1 MELRDLEVYKISREL
16 STIAWNVYCE
26 LKQEH
31 RFVIGSQFL
40 ESIDSVGANIAEG
53 YGRYHYLDTVK
64 FYYNARGSL
73 WEFKHWVELL
83 KERSLITA
91 NYHEEAIDKVEI
103 LAKKLNNLI
112 SATKSQIKKKS

>member
-1 MELRDLEVYKISREL
+1 MELKDLEVYKISRVL
-16 STIAWNVYCE
+16 SGFAWNVYSE

-31 RFVIGSQFL
+31 RFVIGRQFL

-73 WEFKHWVELL
+73 WESKRWIELL
-83 KERSLITA
+83 NERNLIA
-91 NYHEEAIDKVEI
+91 LKYYEELVDKIGI
-103 LAKKLNNLI
+103 LSVKLNNLI
-112 SATKSQIKKKS
+112 SSTKSQVKKKL